1 MSKDIYCFR
10 YRSAMMFY

>member
-10 YRSAMMFY
+10 CRSAMMFY